1 MFACIRLRPGLK
13 ALWLLAAPFVAGCNR
28 EAEPSQR
35 PPAPPAHQRM
45 LDVLAAEARR
55 GASDN
60 PFFGKATLE
69 RLHAEFGQ
77 RGAAAPWQLRLELG
91 TEELRA
97 GHERDGIKIL
107 ADARWAL
114 QRGTIPGDAQAA
126 VAISFQLATGW
137 LRLAETENCCAQPTQ
152 DTCILPLRGS
162 AIHSR
167 REGAERAAELFVEVL
182 RNTAPDDHW
191 HYAARWLLNVA
202 HMALGD
208 HPDGVPAEHRI
219 PAEHF
224 APEAPFPRLL
234 DVAPATGLDTWGC
247 AGGVLLEDFDGDEH
261 LDVLASDWHPSGQL
275 RLFRNQRDGTFAEVT
290 ERAGL
295 FGLTGGLQL
304 VCADY
309 DNDGDRDVLVLR
321 GAWSFEFGQV
331 PNSLLQNR
339 GDGTFTDVTFA
350 AGLAEPALPTQ
361 TAAFLDFD
369 RDGWLDLYVGNE
381 HSPRQTAPSQLFRN
395 NRDGTFTDVA
405 AAAGVA
411 NHAYA
416 KGVAAGDFDADG
428 WPDLYVS
435 NIDGPNRLY
444 HNRGNG
450 TFVDVAPRLGVT
462 APHAGFPTWFFDYD
476 NDGALDLFAAN
487 YDTGIGHLASHLLGG
502 SLHWEHLRVYRGD
515 GKGGFRDVTATLG
528 LAMPA
533 LPMGSGFGDLDND
546 GFPDFYLGTGDPNY
560 YSLMPNLLFRNE
572 GGQRFTNVTMA
583 SGTGHLQKG
592 HGVAFADLDG
602 DGDQDLFCVVG
613 GAVPGD
619 AFRNVLF
626 ENPGFGNHWLAVRLV
641 GQESPRDGLGA
652 RLCAVV
658 REGGHERRVYAQVGP
673 GGSFAGSPLR
683 VHLGLGRAE
692 QLERL
697 EVRWPKTGQLQVVT
711 GLSLDRAVRVVEGQ
725 EGFTTLD
732 LQPVPFR
739 RK

>member
-1 MFACIRLRPGLK
+1 MLDA
-13 ALWLLAAPFVAGCNR
+13 LAAA
-28 EAEPSQR
+28 
-35 PPAPPAHQRM
+35 
-45 LDVLAAEARR
+45 ARR
-55 GASDN
+55 ADDGH
-60 PFFGKATLE
+60 PFYGRAKLQRDQAELA
-69 RLHAEFGQ
+69 RLGP
-77 RGAAAPWQLRLELG
+77 AAPWRLRLDVG

-97 GHERDGIKIL
+97 GHERDGIKVL
-107 ADARWAL
+107 TEARWAL
-114 QRGTIPGDAQAA
+114 QHGTIQGDAAAA
-126 VAISFQLATGW
+126 VATSFHLGTGW
-137 LRLAETENCCAQPTQ
+137 LRLAETENCCAHPTQ

-162 AIHSR
+162 AIHSH
-167 REGAERAAELFVEVL
+167 REGAEHAAELFVEVL
-182 RNTAPDDHW
+182 RNTAPDDYW
-191 HYAARWLLNVA
+191 HHSARWLLNVA

-219 PAEHF
+219 PARHF
-224 APEAPFPRLL
+224 APEPPFPRFC
-234 DVAPATGLDTWGC
+234 DVAPAVGLDTWGC
-247 AGGVLLEDFDGDEH
+247 AGGVLIEDFDGDEQ
-261 LDVLASDWHPSGQL
+261 LDVLVSDWSPNGQL
-275 RLFRNQRDGTFAEVT
+275 RLFRKQGDGSFADVT
-290 ERAGL
+290 AQSGL
-295 FGLTGGLQL
+295 VGITGGLHL

-309 DNDGDRDVLVLR
+309 DNDGDLDVLVLR

-339 GDGTFTDVTFA
+339 GDGTFVDVTFA

-369 RDGWLDLYVGNE
+369 RDGWLDLYIGNE
-381 HSPRQTAPSQLFRN
+381 HSPRQAAPAQLFRN

-444 HNRGNG
+444 HNRGDG

-462 APHAGFPTWFFDYD
+462 APRAGFPTWFFDYD
-476 NDGALDLFAAN
+476 NDGVLDLFAAN

-515 GKGGFRDVTATLG
+515 GKGGFRDATAELG
-528 LAMPA
+528 LALPA
-533 LPMGSGFGDLDND
+533 MPMGSGCGDLDND
-546 GFPDFYLGTGDPNY
+546 GFPDFHLGTGDPQY
-560 YSLMPNLLFRNE
+560 YSLMPNLLFHNE
-572 GGQRFTNVTMA
+572 GGQRFANVTMA

-626 ENPGFGNHWLAVRLV
+626 ENPGFGNHWLTVRLA
-641 GQESPRDGLGA
+641 GRESPRDGHGA
-652 RLCAVV
+652 QLCAVV
-658 REGGHERRVYAQVGP
+658 REGARERRVYGRVGP

-697 EVRWPKTGQLQVVT
+697 EVRWPKSGRVQVVT
-711 GLSLDRAVRVVEGQ
+711 GLALDSAVRVVEGQ
-725 EGFTTLD
+725 EGFAELA
-732 LQPVPFR
+732 LRAVPFR
-739 RK
+739 GK